1 MAGCEEINDITTCPV
16 CFETYDLNG
25 DHVPRILPCFHT
37 LCGKSLVELLQDK
50 KTLLC
55 PECRVKHTTNDGLKA
70 FPQNKYIIEHI
81 RKIEEVQE
89 NKFEKC
95 KEHSRDLSLFCQNAE
110 CKRPICQ
117 LCMIKEHRSHEVE
130 DMAKVLWE
138 RLSTLIGRI
147 DSMVMQVGHN
157 KNLFVLTGAE
167 VEKLYQ
173 LCIKNIEECRDKS
186 IKILHG
192 MFERKIQAI
201 KDSSNKTKTDI
212 EKNIEL
218 TDEKLALLDNI
229 RKTTTESK
237 STLEDFEK
245 IGELI
250 DDIAMKENASD
261 SVKTYLYP
269 SYEQK
274 TYLYYPSYE
283 FDRDYYETESKMV
296 GNTRF
301 NGIYEVVMQRT
312 RGNDSDIQIEE
323 NIKKRKTD
331 PFSFEGNSLYR

>member
-25 DHVPRILPCFHT
+25 DHIPRILPCFHT
-37 LCGKSLVELLQDK
+37 LCEKCLVELLQDEES
-50 KTLLC
+50 LLC
-55 PECRVKHTTNDGLKA
+55 PECRVKHSADNGLKA
-70 FPQNKYIIEHI
+70 FPQNKYIVEHI
-81 RKIEEVQE
+81 RKIKEIQE
-89 NKFEKC
+89 NKFKKC
-95 KEHSRDLSLFCQNAE
+95 EEHSRDHSLFCQNAE

-130 DMAKVLWE
+130 DMAHVL
-138 RLSTLIGRI
+138 RGKFSTLVGRI
-147 DSMVMQVGHN
+147 DSMVKQVEHN

-173 LCIKNIEECRDKS
+173 PCIKNIEECRDKS
-186 IKILHG
+186 IEMLHG

-212 EKNIEL
+212 EKDIKL
-218 TDEKLALLDNI
+218 TDEKLAFLDNI

-237 STLEDFEK
+237 STLEDFAK
-245 IGELI
+245 IEELI

-269 SYEQK
+269 SYV
-274 TYLYYPSYE
+274 Y
-283 FDRDYYETESKMV
+283 DRDCYERASKMI
-296 GNTRF
+296 GNTHF

-312 RGNDSDIQIEE
+312 KGSDSNKQIEK
-323 NIKKRKTD
+323 NIKKRRTD
-331 PFSFEGNSLYR
+331 PFSFEGNYYCQTVSLLFQVV